1 LEDGGGWFARGG
13 TVDETSC
20 GGDLWRRIRREEV
33 VEVDFCVGLE
43 MSWMKMGS
51 LVVERM
57 MERSHSSSQ
66 RGQVG
71 LLCVEGTVAL
81 KVRGE
86 GMFEE
91 RQRFRSIVKLV

>member
-1 LEDGGGWFARGG
+1 MEGDGWFARGG

-66 RGQVG
+66 FGRVE
-71 LLCVEGTVAL
+71 LLGAE
-81 KVRGE
+81 RDFGE
-86 GMFEE
+86 G
-91 RQRFRSIVKLV
+91 RNGIGSQREGMYDE